1 MVEEKNKYPQKL
13 SFLIGAVVLIFAVL
27 GVVLVAYNS
36 ISYIVRNFDS
46 GSDYAAYN
54 EYLTPIAAV
63 DIDTFDDIVAADTEQ
78 LLNASIWLILSNE
91 STPDTYS
98 YSGGYMLIPSAD
110 VESAYMSIFGP
121 ETAGSISHTTI
132 QSYNCTFEYDSTAAV
147 YKIPVTAISPV
158 YTPSV
163 KEVKQS
169 GSSVILTVNY
179 LASES
184 WDKDIEGNFVAPEP
198 DKVMRITLKEL
209 QGNYYINSIQVISNT
224 VPETVVVE
232 QSTLVHTEINT
243 DVELTTSS
251 SSEKTTLGGR
261 VP

>member
-1 MVEEKNKYPQKL
+1 MYEEKNKYPHKL
-13 SFLIGAVVLIFAVL
+13 AFFLGAIILIFAIL

-36 ISYIVRNFDS
+36 ISYIVKTVDS
-46 GSDYAAYN
+46 GSDYAVYN
-54 EYLTPIAAV
+54 EYLTPVAAV
-63 DIDTFDDIVAADTEQ
+63 DIDTFDDIAAADTEQ
-78 LLNASIWLILSNE
+78 LLNASIWLILSAE

-110 VESAYMSIFGP
+110 VESAYMSLFGP
-121 ETAGSISHTTI
+121 ETVGNIVHTSV

-163 KEVKQS
+163 TEVKES
-169 GSSVILTVNY
+169 GSSLILTVNY

-184 WDKDIEGNFVAPEP
+184 WDKDSEGNFVAPEP

-209 QGNYYINSIQVISNT
+209 QGSYYISSVQTVSNT

-232 QSTLVHTEINT
+232 QSTSSQAEINT
-243 DVELTTSS
+243 ELENTTASS
-251 SSEKTTLGGR
+251 AEKTTLGGK
-261 VP
+261 VY

>member
-1 MVEEKNKYPQKL
+1 MNEEKNKYPHKL
-13 SFLIGAVVLIFAVL
+13 SFFIGAVVLIFAVL
-27 GVVLVAYNS
+27 GVVLLVYNS
-36 ISYIVRNFDS
+36 ISYIMKTVNS
-46 GSDYAAYN
+46 GSDYAVYN
-54 EYLTPIAAV
+54 EYLTPVAAV
-63 DIDTFDDIVAADTEQ
+63 DVDTFDDITAADTEQ
-78 LLNASIWLILSNE
+78 LLDASIWLILSAE

-98 YSGGYMLIPSAD
+98 YSAGYMLIPSAD
-110 VESAYMSIFGP
+110 VEKAYMSLFGP
-121 ETAGSISHTTI
+121 ETSGNIVHTTI

-163 KEVKQS
+163 TDVKQS
-169 GSSVILTVNY
+169 GSSIILTVNY
-179 LASES
+179 LAAES
-184 WDKDIEGNFVAPEP
+184 WDKDSEGNFVAPEP

-209 QGNYYINSIQVISNT
+209 QGNYYISSVQVISNT

-232 QSTLVHTEINT
+232 QSTASQTEINT

-251 SSEKTTLGGR
+251 SAEKTTLGGR